1 MTGHAELQVLWLKP
15 LLSTLDRS
23 STKLSKPICATTPRT
38 TCGWSPLDTH
48 ILQLPAPHHFPYSRV
63 ASCLLQNRS
72 PSAVFSSQLW
82 KSTSCTTQHTTQH
95 SRGIIELNLALS

>member
-38 TCGWSPLDTH
+38 TCGWLPLETCCNCLRPTTSH
-48 ILQLPAPHHFPYSRV
+48 TLG
-63 ASCLLQNRS
+63 LLQACFRMCCALQQY
-72 PSAVFSSQLW
+72 SAAGFGKVPTAQNA
-82 KSTSCTTQHTTQH
+82 TEH